1 MYVGRIVSVF
11 MTKDEKI
18 GAMYRVSS
26 RSFPN
31 REAKINDTTVSI
43 VPKPGHEGDI
53 FKNPYIA
60 YNCVRIEGDI
70 AIVTNG
76 SHTDPIAEKIAA
88 GMSMRDALA
97 VATFAMDY
105 EHDHLN
111 TPRISAVVDLK
122 SRKGYLG
129 TIRHDALI
137 IKEIELQPGQAFYVA
152 TYEHNEPCHK
162 YADLDITITD
172 VESACDYILGEGTFA
187 DLERPITAAAVLESD
202 GKFDITVK
210 DAVIS

>member
-11 MTKDEKI
+11 MNKEGKV

-31 REAKINDTTVSI
+31 REAKVNDTTVSI

-60 YNCVRIEGDI
+60 YNCVRIEGKY

-76 SHTDPIAEKIAA
+76 SHTDPVAEKIAA
-88 GMSMRDALA
+88 GMSMRDALC

-111 TPRISAVVDLK
+111 TPRISAIIDLE

-129 TIRHDALI
+129 TIRHDAMHV
-137 IKEIELQPGQAFYVA
+137 KEITLEPGQAFYVA
-152 TYEHNEPCHK
+152 TYEHNEPCEK
-162 YADLDITITD
+162 YFDAD
-172 VESACDYILGEGTFA
+172 VEVTSADEACDYILGKGVFA
-187 DLERPITAAAVLESD
+187 ELERPITAAAVIED
-202 GKFDITVK
+202 GEGFTISVK
-210 DAVIS
+210 DAPVA

>member
-1 MYVGRIVSVF
+1 MYVGRIVSVYL
-11 MTKDEKI
+11 TKENKL

-31 REAKINDTTVSI
+31 REAKINENTVAI

-60 YNCVRIEGDI
+60 YNCVRIVGTH

-111 TPRISAVVDLK
+111 TPRISAIIDLET
-122 SRKGYLG
+122 RKGYLG
-129 TIRHDALI
+129 IIRHDALI
-137 IKEIELQPGQAFYVA
+137 IKEITLKPGQAWYVA
-152 TYEHNEPCHK
+152 TYEHNDISCHRR
-162 YADLDITITD
+162 DDNITID
-172 VESACDYILGEGTFA
+172 SADSACDYIIGEGVFA
-187 DLERPITAAAVLESD
+187 DLEKPITAAAVIED
-202 GKFDITVK
+202 GDGFKIAIK
-210 DAVIS
+210 DAPKA